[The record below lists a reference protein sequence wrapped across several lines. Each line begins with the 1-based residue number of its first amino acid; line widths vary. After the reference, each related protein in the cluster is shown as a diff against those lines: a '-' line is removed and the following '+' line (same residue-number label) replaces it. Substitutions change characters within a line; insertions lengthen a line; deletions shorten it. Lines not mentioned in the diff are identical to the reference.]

1 MAISL
6 YMWLSVASEVVALI
20 SCGAITKGLPQL
32 GIGPN
37 PDLWYL
43 PVTCFGLAGLFFLLN
58 LTSTGFTVSV
68 FIWIGLV
75 TISSV
80 IYGVILLKE
89 PINMPVWVGFGLIVT
104 GVLLVQLNSSEA

>member
-1 MAISL
+1 
-6 YMWLSVASEVVALI
+6 
-20 SCGAITKGLPQL
+20 
-32 GIGPN
+32 
-37 PDLWYL
+37 
-43 PVTCFGLAGLFFLLN
+43 LAGLFFLLSLIN
-58 LTSTGFTVSV
+58 TGFTVSV

>member
-1 MAISL
+1 LSL
-6 YMWLSVASEVVALI
+6 I
-20 SCGAITKGLPQL
+20 
-32 GIGPN
+32 N
-37 PDLWYL
+37 
-43 PVTCFGLAGLFFLLN
+43 
-58 LTSTGFTVSV
+58 TGFTVSV

-89 PINMPVWVGFGLIVT
+89 PINMPAWVGFGLIVT

>member
-1 MAISL
+1 MAIPL
-6 YMWLSVASEVVALI
+6 YLWLSVAGEVVALI
-20 SCGAITKGLPQL
+20 SCGVIAKGLPQL